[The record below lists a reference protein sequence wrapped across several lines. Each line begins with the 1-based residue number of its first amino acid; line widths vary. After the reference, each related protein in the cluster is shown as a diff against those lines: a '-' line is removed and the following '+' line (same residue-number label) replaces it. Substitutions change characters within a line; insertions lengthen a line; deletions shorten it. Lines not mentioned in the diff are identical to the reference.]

1 MVSVA
6 RHQVVPTGSA
16 LVGLLGLDW
25 LVARTIRTGWL
36 FGRPDWMIGTRWFPP
51 EVHGRFVGFG
61 LAGLIVSA
69 IRRSSV
75 LRVPWQ
81 AVSFVLVAALLLGS
95 SGAVAPLVL

>member
-16 LVGLLGLDW
+16 LLGLLGLDW

-36 FGRPDWMIGTRWFPP
+36 FGRRDRMIGTRWFPP

-61 LAGLIVSA
+61 LAGLIVSS

-81 AVSFVLVAALLLGS
+81 AVSFVLVAASLLGS